1 MRYVLDANIVVAA
14 LNGVPAVRA
23 RLENVPGSEVG
34 IPIVAV
40 AELTFGA
47 YKSKRREANLARI
60 GALRRSI
67 TVLPLTDGVVDLY
80 GSTRA
85 GLESRG
91 IVEIRRQVGAML
103 LVAAGRLEQAREATV
118 RRVARG
124 LGRAGHAEREP
135 IDATLVPSV
144 DLEEGLFVAP
154 GGCSEELR
162 VRPR

>member
-1 MRYVLDANIVVAA
+1 MLDANIVVAA

-23 RLENVPGSEVG
+23 RLEGVPGSEVG
-34 IPIVAV
+34 IPVVAV

-91 IVEIRRQVGAML
+91 IVKSDFDLIIACT
-103 LVAAGRLEQAREATV
+103 ALEQ
-118 RRVARG
+118 G
-124 LGRAGHAEREP
+124 
-135 IDATLVPSV
+135 ATLVTNDGSLLDGKIDRLSV
-144 DLEEGLFVAP
+144 ENWLASG
-154 GGCSEELR
+154 S
-162 VRPR
+162 